1 MMLMPSRTKDTQTKQ
16 SGAQA
21 SRKRAEKEPKGKRT
35 SAKESSRFAGL
46 FSAPARILGPR
57 LLFIASVVLLCALG
71 LVMVY
76 SASSIEAFDEFHD
89 ASYFFD
95 RQVVFLAL
103 GVVACVVLAL
113 IPYSVWG
120 RPPVFIALWVIA
132 CLMLLLTAFGGG
144 VEALGAERS
153 IVIAGFNLQPSE
165 FAKIAVILAIASL
178 ISMLKNGELSF
189 QHAFAFIAIA
199 ALVPIFLIYRQP
211 DLGTAIILIVGL
223 LSLMVLSGVSWKPIA
238 IIIGI
243 AVAYFVVVCILQ
255 PYHID
260 RIVAMFDPWLD
271 PSGDGYQSIQSFYAF
286 GSGGLFGTGL
296 GLSRQKY
303 LYLPEAHTDF
313 IFAIIGEELGLV
325 GTLFTVG
332 LFAVFIFSGL
342 RICRTAPDMLGCL
355 FAGGLTVMIG
365 FQACVNIAQTCGVAP
380 VTGKALPLVSY
391 GGSSLVATLMMVGII
406 LSVSR
411 CSRIG
416 IAHERRRDDLVVLDG
431 KKGRAGQRADNTPR
445 AGAAAEKEGKVIS
458 LFSRVRPERPTHD
471 ERGRRQ
477 ERQDRYQHRAS
488 QASSR
493 RHTSGGE
500 QGSRRRQETGAPRG
514 RIEYPSQSR
523 TRDYATRSRKTR
535 TSTTVD
541 RAADRPNGARSGSA
555 RRRRPG
561 SSTKPANPSGT
572 NRRNR

>member
-1 MMLMPSRTKDTQTKQ
+1 MPMRTKNTETKR
-16 SGAQA
+16 SGATD
-21 SRKRAEKEPKGKRT
+21 SPKRTSQESSGKRT
-35 SAKESSRFAGL
+35 SAKESARFSGL
-46 FSAPARILGPR
+46 FGAPARILGPR
-57 LLFIASVVLLCALG
+57 LLFIGSVVLLCALG

-76 SASSIEAFDEFHD
+76 SASSIEAFDEYHD

-95 RQVVFLAL
+95 RQVMFLAV
-103 GVVACVVLAL
+103 GAVACIVLAL
-113 IPYSVWG
+113 VPYSFWG
-120 RPPVFIALWVIA
+120 KPAVFIVLWLIA
-132 CLMLLLTAFGGG
+132 CMMLALTAFGGG
-144 VEALGAERS
+144 ISALGAERS
-153 IVIAGFNLQPSE
+153 ISLGGIALQPSE
-165 FAKIAVILAIASL
+165 FAKIAVILTIASL
-178 ISMLKNGELSF
+178 ISMLKKGELSVRY
-189 QHAFAFIAIA
+189 AFAFIVIA

-238 IIIGI
+238 VIIGV
-243 AVAYFVVVCILQ
+243 AVFYFVVVCIVQ

-271 PSGDGYQSIQSFYAF
+271 PQGDGYQSIQSFYAF

-332 LFAVFIFSGL
+332 LFAVFIFAGM
-342 RICRTAPDMLGCL
+342 RICRTAPDLLGCL
-355 FAGGLTVMIG
+355 FSGGLTVMIG

-391 GGSSLVATLMMVGII
+391 GGSSLLATLMMVGII

-431 KKGRAGQRADNTPR
+431 GSDARATRHGQDANRV
-445 AGAAAEKEGKVIS
+445 AAPAAKQGKVIS
-458 LFSRVRPERPTHD
+458 LMERVRPNRPEAD
-471 ERGRRQ
+471 ERQARSRDQRSRSRQRTTSGPDRR
-477 ERQDRYQHRAS
+477 RSAS
-488 QASSR
+488 EEPDARR
-493 RHTSGGE
+493 RHDGQST
-500 QGSRRRQETGAPRG
+500 RG
-514 RIEYPSQSR
+514 RIEYP
-523 TRDYATRSRKTR
+523 TRSREY
-535 TSTTVD
+535 
-541 RAADRPNGARSGSA
+541 AARSHRVRPASGSRMTA
-555 RRRRPG
+555 DQPDRGRSDTSRRRHTG

-572 NRRNR
+572 NRRHR